1 MSSQK
6 IPLLTLT
13 VIAAGA
19 VSAHRFVTFAGA
31 QLAAAGG
38 LALGV
43 STFDAVANDD
53 LGVDVIGTTVVESGA
68 AVAVGDAIV
77 SDASGRA
84 IENPA
89 VGTEAVLGYALDA
102 ATAAGEFIEV
112 LLVRS

>member
-6 IPLLTLT
+6 FALLTLT
-13 VIAAGA
+13 VTATGA
-19 VSAHRFVTFAGA
+19 VSPHRFVSFAGA
-31 QLAAAGG
+31 QLAVAGA

-43 STFDAVANDD
+43 STFQAVANDD
-53 LGVDVIGTTVVESGA
+53 LALDVIGTTVVESGA

-77 SDASGRA
+77 SDASGRG

-89 VGTEAVLGYALDA
+89 VGGEVVLGYALDA